1 MEYFSTNG
9 RSAVVGFREALLQGQ
24 PEDGGLYFP
33 TEIPDLAELA
43 VLPWREGREAETA
56 FSLMRP
62 YVGGEIRDAALQAIC
77 EDAINFPFPLV
88 EITPG
93 IFAIELFR
101 GPTLAFKDVGARFMS
116 RCLGYFSGSI
126 GKRAVVI
133 VATSGDTGGAVAHGF
148 AGVDGVSV
156 VILFPK
162 GRVSRVQELQLTRTD
177 ANVITLEVHGSF
189 DDCQRLAKTALADRD
204 LRNKYF
210 LTSANS
216 INIARWLP
224 QQTYYFATRRQLPD
238 SEIAFSV
245 PSGNFGN
252 IAAGLIAQRAGLGAR
267 SFIAACNA
275 NNVVPKF
282 LETGHY
288 TPEPA
293 KATLSNA
300 MDVGDP
306 SNLARIRRLF
316 NDDLDLIRENMATA
330 SISDEDT
337 AATIRK
343 VNREVGY
350 TMDPHTAVGFA
361 SLEKLAKPGA
371 GEVGVVLA
379 TAHPVKFD
387 SVADILGNN
396 IEIPDAVARLNDRE
410 RRSIEISNSYSE
422 MIDAIKK
429 SL

>member
-1 MEYFSTNG
+1 MRYFSTNG
-9 RSAVVGFREALLQGQ
+9 RSAVVGFREALLHGQ

-33 TEIPDLAELA
+33 NEIPNLAELA
-43 VLPWREGREAETA
+43 VRPWREGGEAETA

-62 YVGGEIRDAALQAIC
+62 YAGGEIPDPALHAIC
-77 EDAINFPFPLV
+77 EDAIDFPFPLV

-93 IFAIELFR
+93 IFALELFH

-116 RCLGYFSGSI
+116 RCLGHFSSSNGI
-126 GKRAVVI
+126 RAVVI

-148 AGVDGVSV
+148 AGVEGVSV

-177 ANVITLEVHGSF
+177 ENVITLEVHGSF
-189 DDCQRLAKTALADRD
+189 DDCQRLAKTALSDRD

-224 QQTYYFATRRQLPD
+224 QQTYYFAARRQFPD
-238 SEIAFSV
+238 AKIVFSV

-252 IAAGLIAQRAGLGAR
+252 IAAGLIAKRAGLGAR

-275 NNVVPKF
+275 NNVVPKY
-282 LETGHY
+282 LETGQY
-288 TPEPA
+288 IPEPS
-293 KATLSNA
+293 KRTLSNA

-306 SNLARIRRLF
+306 SNLARIRQLF

-330 SISDEDT
+330 SISDEET

-343 VNREVGY
+343 VHAEFGY

-361 SLEKLAKPGA
+361 SLEKLAKSGPS
-371 GEVGVVLA
+371 EIGVVLA

-387 SVADILGNN
+387 SVSDILSNN
-396 IEIPDAVARLNDRE
+396 IDVPDAVARLGDRE
-410 RRSIEISNSYSE
+410 RRSIEIGNSYSE

>member
-1 MEYFSTNG
+1 MRYFSTNG

-43 VLPWREGREAETA
+43 VLPWREGGEAETA

-62 YVGGEIRDAALQAIC
+62 YVGGEIRDADLEAIC
-77 EDAINFPFPLV
+77 GDAIDFPFPLV

-93 IFAIELFR
+93 IFALELFH

-148 AGVDGVSV
+148 AGVEGVSV

-177 ANVITLEVHGSF
+177 KNVITLEVHGSF
-189 DDCQRLAKTALADRD
+189 DDCQRLAKTALSDRD

-224 QQTYYFATRRQLPD
+224 QQTYYFAARRQFPD
-238 SEIAFSV
+238 AKIVFSV

-252 IAAGLIAQRAGLGAR
+252 IAAGLIAKRAGLGAR

-275 NNVVPKF
+275 NNVVPKY
-282 LETGHY
+282 LETGQY
-288 TPEPA
+288 IPEPS
-293 KATLSNA
+293 KRTLSNA

-306 SNLARIRRLF
+306 SNLARIRQLF

-343 VNREVGY
+343 VNREFGY

-361 SLEKLAKPGA
+361 SLEKLAKPGPS
-371 GEVGVVLA
+371 EVGVALA

-387 SVADILGNN
+387 SVSDILSNN
-396 IEIPDAVARLNDRE
+396 IDVPDAVARLGDRE
-410 RRSIEISNSYSE
+410 RRSIEIGNSYSE

>member
-1 MEYFSTNG
+1 MRYFSTNG

-33 TEIPDLAELA
+33 NEIPNLAELA
-43 VLPWREGREAETA
+43 VRPWREGGEAETA

-62 YVGGEIRDAALQAIC
+62 YVGGEIPDADLEAIC
-77 EDAINFPFPLV
+77 GDAIDFPFPLA

-93 IFAIELFR
+93 IFALELFR

-116 RCLGYFSGSI
+116 RCLGHFSGSI
-126 GKRAVVI
+126 GKRTVVI

-148 AGVDGVSV
+148 AGVEGVSV

-162 GRVSRVQELQLTRTD
+162 GRVSRVQELQLTRSD
-177 ANVITLEVHGSF
+177 KNVITLEVHGSF
-189 DDCQRLAKTALADRD
+189 DDCQRLAKTALSDRD

-224 QQTYYFATRRQLPD
+224 QQTYYFAARRQFPD
-238 SEIAFSV
+238 AKIVFSV

-252 IAAGLIAQRAGLGAR
+252 IAAGLIAKRAGLGAR

-275 NNVVPKF
+275 NNVVPKY
-282 LETGHY
+282 LETGQY
-288 TPEPA
+288 IPEPS
-293 KATLSNA
+293 KRTLSNA

-306 SNLARIRRLF
+306 SNLARIRQLF

-330 SISDEDT
+330 SISDEET

-343 VNREVGY
+343 VHAEFGY

-361 SLEKLAKPGA
+361 SLEKLAKSGPS
-371 GEVGVVLA
+371 EIGVVLA

-387 SVADILGNN
+387 SVSDILSNN
-396 IEIPDAVARLNDRE
+396 IDVPDAVARLGDRE
-410 RRSIEISNSYSE
+410 RRSIEIGNSYSE

>member
-1 MEYFSTNG
+1 MHYFSTNG
-9 RSAVVGFREALLQGQ
+9 RAAVVGFREAVLKGQ

-33 TEIPDLAELA
+33 SQIPDLSELA
-43 VLPWREGREAETA
+43 NSVWSPGSEAETA
-56 FSLMRP
+56 SRLMRP
-62 YVGGEIRDAALQAIC
+62 YVAGEIPDDALNAIC
-77 EDAINFPFPLV
+77 DEAMDFPFPLV
-88 EITPG
+88 EIKPG
-93 IFAIELFR
+93 VFVLELFH

-116 RCLGYFSGSI
+116 RCLGYFSSSI

-148 AGVDGVSV
+148 AGVEGVSV

-177 ANVITLEVHGSF
+177 TNVITLEVQGSF
-189 DDCQRLAKTALADRD
+189 DDCQKLAKTALADNN
-204 LRNKYF
+204 LRETYF

-224 QQTYYFATRRQLPD
+224 QQTYYFTARRQMPD
-238 SEIAFSV
+238 AKIVFSV

-252 IAAGLIAQRAGLGAR
+252 IAAGLIAQQAGLGAN

-275 NNVVPKF
+275 NNVVPKY
-282 LETGHY
+282 LESGQY
-288 TPEPA
+288 VPEHS
-293 KATLSNA
+293 KTTLSNA

-316 NDDLDLIRENMATA
+316 SDDLELIRQNMATV
-330 SISDEDT
+330 SISDEET

-343 VNREVGY
+343 VNGEFGY
-350 TMDPHTAVGFA
+350 TMDPHTAVGYA
-361 SLEKLAKPGA
+361 SLEKLAKPGPE
-371 GEVGVVLA
+371 EVGVVLA

-387 SVADILGNN
+387 SVADILSNN
-396 IEIPDAVARLNDRE
+396 IDIPDSVARLGERE
-410 RRSIEISNSYSE
+410 RRSIEIGNSYSE
-422 MIDAIKK
+422 MIDAINR